1 MKGQKNIMKIN
12 NSIINN
18 LINTNTDIHE
28 ENKTQTVDMDHITV
42 VMTGGI

>member
-1 MKGQKNIMKIN
+1 MKIN

-28 ENKTQTVDMDHITV
+28 ENETQTVDMDHITV